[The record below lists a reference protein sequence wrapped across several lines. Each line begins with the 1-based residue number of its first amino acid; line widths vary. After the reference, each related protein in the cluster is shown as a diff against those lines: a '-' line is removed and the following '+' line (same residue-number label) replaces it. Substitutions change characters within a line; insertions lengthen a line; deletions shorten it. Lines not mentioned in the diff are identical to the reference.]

1 MGGATATVW
10 PSRRVVPSLC
20 THGTIDE
27 LLICQIE
34 PEKFALVPKWCHIRA
49 MELTQYVEGLRRELT
64 TAAEVGGED
73 ARALA
78 GRLLPSLDAAVRLT
92 LLEALSAAAEEISAE
107 LAPGSVDVRLRGG
120 AAGFV
125 VTPPPALAAPAAGD
139 AAAGPAEVRLPVAE
153 GEDAAM
159 VRINLRLPANLKSL
173 IEDAAAAG
181 GISVNAWIVRAAA
194 AGLAGEGRR
203 ATRPAAASKP
213 DRVVGESFSGWVR

>member
-1 MGGATATVW
+1 
-10 PSRRVVPSLC
+10 
-20 THGTIDE
+20 
-27 LLICQIE
+27 
-34 PEKFALVPKWCHIRA
+34 
-49 MELTQYVEGLRRELT
+49 MELTQYVEYLRRELT

-78 GRLLPSLDAAVRLT
+78 GRLLPPLDAAVRLT

-120 AAGFV
+120 TAAFV
-125 VTPPPALAAPAAGD
+125 VTPPPAPAAPADDVTA
-139 AAAGPAEVRLPVAE
+139 PVEVRLPVAE
-153 GEDAAM
+153 GDDAAM
-159 VRINLRLPANLKSL
+159 VRINLRLPANLKAL

-203 ATRPAAASKP
+203 GPRPAPAQNP
-213 DRVVGESFSGWVR
+213 DRIVGQSFSGWAR